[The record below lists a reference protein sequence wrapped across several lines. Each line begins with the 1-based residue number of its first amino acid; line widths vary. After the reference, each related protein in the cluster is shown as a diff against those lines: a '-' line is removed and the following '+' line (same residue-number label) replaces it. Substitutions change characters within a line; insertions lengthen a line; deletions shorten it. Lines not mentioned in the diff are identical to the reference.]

1 MATIR
6 KRGHLQWEA
15 RIRRKGYPVQCA
27 TFESRASAE
36 AWARQI
42 ESAMDGGTFVS
53 QKEAER
59 TTVSEAL
66 ERYIHEYIEKTLAHA
81 DKEVTR
87 ARRLMK
93 YPFAQKKMAALR
105 GTDLA
110 AYVAERE
117 KQGRA
122 ANTIDRD
129 LGLLS
134 RMYEV
139 ARANWGMEGL
149 QNPVRNVIRPKL
161 PQGRT
166 RRLRPGEEEALLE
179 AAPSSFR
186 PLFLFALET
195 AMRRD
200 ELVNLCWEHVD
211 MERRTAFLPKTKN
224 GEARTV
230 PLSPA
235 ALTILEA
242 LREEI
247 PGACKGQVFGYTL
260 NSVTGTMRSLCAK
273 IGIEDLH
280 FHDLRH
286 EAISRLFERTDL
298 DLMEIR
304 MISGHKTLAMLAR
317 YTHLRADRL
326 ADRLAGMRRGTV
338 PERED

>member
-1 MATIR
+1 M
-6 KRGHLQWEA
+6 
-15 RIRRKGYPVQCA
+15 QCA

-66 ERYIHEYIEKTLAHA
+66 ERYIHEYIEKSLVHA
-81 DKEVTR
+81 DKEITR
-87 ARRLMK
+87 ARRLMN

-110 AYVAERE
+110 GYVAERE

-139 ARANWGMEGL
+139 ARTNWGMEGL
-149 QNPVRNVIRPKL
+149 QNPVRNVIRPQL

-166 RRLRPGEEEALLE
+166 RRLRPGEEEILLE
-179 AAPSSFR
+179 AAPSAFR
-186 PLFLFALET
+186 PLFRFALET
-195 AMRRD
+195 AMRRE
-200 ELVNLCWEHVD
+200 ELVNLCWEQVD

-224 GEARTV
+224 GEAGPCRFP
-230 PLSPA
+230 PL
-235 ALTILEA
+235 
-242 LREEI
+242 
-247 PGACKGQVFGYTL
+247 
-260 NSVTGTMRSLCAK
+260 RSTFLK
-273 IGIEDLH
+273 
-280 FHDLRH
+280 R
-286 EAISRLFERTDL
+286 
-298 DLMEIR
+298 
-304 MISGHKTLAMLAR
+304 
-317 YTHLRADRL
+317 
-326 ADRLAGMRRGTV
+326 
-338 PERED
+338 